1 MEYQRLRGGRIVF
14 QIIKAPRIEWTT
26 HVTALEDALNEEK
39 EINISLIKLH
49 AIAFSHHDVDL
60 CHVLKS
66 KLLRRQVKLINSIGK
81 KITNAKRC
89 GEKLGVFQFDKHGL
103 QWSQRYEKFG
113 CEIIC

>member
-1 MEYQRLRGGRIVF
+1 MEYQHLRDGRIVF
-14 QIIKAPRIEWTT
+14 QIIKAPKVEWTT
-26 HVTALEDALNEEK
+26 HVTALEEK